1 MVLRVAGV
9 PGTSVAAEGLLSQ
22 GLYSHSER
30 YQRVTTPKIDPL
42 KVKAPYVT
50 YLSKEEDTGE
60 TDDGG
65 SCIKGTEMG
74 REKKAGFQT

>member
-1 MVLRVAGV
+1 MLRVAGV
-9 PGTSVAAEGLLSQ
+9 PGTSVAAGGLPLQ
-22 GLYSHSER
+22 GVCSHSER

-50 YLSKEEDTGE
+50 YLSKEEGTGE
-60 TDDGG
+60 TDGGG

-74 REKKAGFQT
+74 REKKVGFQT